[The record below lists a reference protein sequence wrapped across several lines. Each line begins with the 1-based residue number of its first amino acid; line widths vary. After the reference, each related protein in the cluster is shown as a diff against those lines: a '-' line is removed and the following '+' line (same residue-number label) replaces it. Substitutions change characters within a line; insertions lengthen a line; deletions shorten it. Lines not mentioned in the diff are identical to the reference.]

1 MPQPSAEVLHALTT
15 SLSAAFSKGLSGVK
29 PQYLRIATV
38 VPSSA
43 ASNTYG
49 WLSDLPGIK
58 EWVGDRQLAQLSQ
71 QGYTINNKTWE
82 SSIRVRRENIEDD
95 QIGQYSVI
103 AQAYGQQVSEF
114 PDTLSFPML
123 VAGFTTLCFDGQNF
137 FDTDH
142 PMAGGTYS
150 NIVGDVETDAG
161 EPWFLIDES
170 QVLKPILFQDR
181 RAFDFKSLDDLN
193 SEHTFLKNEFLFG
206 VDGRCNVGFGFWQTA
221 CASRAP
227 LNTANYEKA
236 VAVLQG
242 MKRESGSP
250 LGIRPTTLV
259 VGPKNRAAAKKVIDA
274 QLVDGGDSNIYYKD
288 VDIVDSPFITTPAA
302 PAP

>member
-15 SLSAAFSKGLSGVK
+15 SLSAAFTKGLAGVT

-82 SSIRVRRENIEDD
+82 SSIRIRRENIEDD

-123 VAGFTTLCFDGQNF
+123 AAGFTTLCFDGQNF

-142 PMAGGTYS
+142 PMAGSTYS
-150 NIVGDVETDAG
+150 NIVGDVATDAG

-170 QVLKPILFQDR
+170 QVLKPVLFQDR

-227 LNTANYEKA
+227 LNAANYEKA

-242 MKRESGSP
+242 MKRESGAP

-274 QLVDGGDSNIYYKD
+274 QLVDGGNSNIYYKD
-288 VDIVDSPFITTPAA
+288 VEIVDSPFITTPA
-302 PAP
+302 

>member
-1 MPQPSAEVLHALTT
+1 MPQPSAEILHALST
-15 SLSAAFSKGLSGVK
+15 SLSAAFTKGLSGVK
-29 PQYLRIATV
+29 PQYLRIATE
-38 VPSSA
+38 VPSGS

-58 EWVGDRQLAQLSQ
+58 EWVGDRQLALLSQ
-71 QGYTINNKTWE
+71 QGYTIPNKTWE
-82 SSIRVRRENIEDD
+82 NSIRVKRENIEDD

-103 AQAYGQQVSEF
+103 AQAFGQQIAEF
-114 PDTLSFPML
+114 PDTLSFPLL

-150 NIVGDVETDAG
+150 NIVGDGTETG

-170 QVLKPILFQDR
+170 QVLKPIIYQKR

-193 SEHTFLKNEFLFG
+193 SEHTFLQNEFLFG

-227 LNTANYEKA
+227 LTTANYEKA
-236 VAVLQG
+236 VKVLHG
-242 MKRESGSP
+242 MKRDSGSP

-259 VGPKNRAAAKKVIDA
+259 VGPNNRAAAKKIIDA
-274 QLVDGGDSNIYYKD
+274 MLVDGGDSNIYYKD
-288 VDIVDSPFITTPAA
+288 VDIVDTPFITTPAA